1 MTFNDDAQIDSGRVK
16 RRGRGALIGGGGG
29 VGVAII
35 VFLIAQFTGVDLS
48 DITGSD
54 TNGSDTNG
62 SDSSNG
68 SDEGIAN
75 CTTGEQANANLD
87 CLLAASA
94 DSLDT
99 YWSGQFDAGYRATN
113 VILFDGSTSTDCGT
127 ESTDVGPFYCPADE
141 KIYIDTAFYEQL
153 RSDYGSSGG
162 PLAEE
167 YVLAHE
173 WGHHIQNL
181 EGTMDGLDQKATGP
195 KSDSVRLEL
204 QADCYAGSWVGAASR
219 TKDDA
224 GTTFLEPVTDA
235 QITDA
240 LSAAAAVGDDRLQ
253 QKYSGSVDRDTWTHG
268 SSANRQKWF
277 TAGLNG
283 GADACDTFAVA
294 TP

>member
-1 MTFNDDAQIDSGRVK
+1 MTFNDDAKIDSSRVS

-29 VGVAII
+29 IGVAIV

-48 DITGSD
+48 GVTGGQASS
-54 TNGSDTNG
+54 GP
-62 SDSSNG
+62 DSA
-68 SDEGIAN
+68 IPN
-75 CTTGEQANANLD
+75 CTTGEQANDSVD

-99 YWSGQFDAGYRATN
+99 YWTSRFDSGYRSTN
-113 VILFDGSTSTDCGT
+113 VILFDGQTSTGCGT
-127 ESTDVGPFYCPADE
+127 ASTDVGPFYCPPDE
-141 KIYIDTAFYEQL
+141 KIYIDTAFYQDL
-153 RSDYGSSGG
+153 RTKYGSSGG

-181 EGTMDGLDQKATGP
+181 EGTMDGLDQSGTGP
-195 KSDSVRLEL
+195 TSDSVRLEL
-204 QADCYAGSWVGAASR
+204 QADCYAGSWVGAAST
-219 TKDDA
+219 TKDAD
-224 GTTFLEPVTDA
+224 GTTFLQAVTDA

-253 QKYSGSVDRDTWTHG
+253 QQYQGSVDRDTWTHG
-268 SSANRQKWF
+268 SSASRQKWF
-277 TAGLNG
+277 SAGLKG
-283 GADACDTFAVA
+283 GTAACNTFSVA

>member
-1 MTFNDDAQIDSGRVK
+1 MTFNEDAKIDSGRVR

-29 VGVAII
+29 LGLAVI

-48 DITGSD
+48 GLA
-54 TNGSDTNG
+54 GQ
-62 SDSSNG
+62 SSGG

-75 CTTGEQANANLD
+75 CTTGEQANSSLD

-99 YWSGQFDAGYRATN
+99 YWSAQFDSGYRATN
-113 VILFDGSTSTDCGT
+113 VILFDAQTATGCGDA
-127 ESTDVGPFYCPADE
+127 STDVGPFYCPSDE
-141 KIYIDTAFYEQL
+141 KIYIDTAFYDDL
-153 RSDYGSSGG
+153 RTKYGSTGG

-173 WGHHIQNL
+173 WGHHIQKL
-181 EGTMDGLDQKATGP
+181 EGTTDGLDLTATGP
-195 KSDSVRLEL
+195 TSDSVRLEL
-204 QADCYAGSWVGAASR
+204 QADCYAGSWVGAAS
-219 TKDDA
+219 TTTDDA

-235 QITDA
+235 QVTDA

-253 QKYSGSVDRDTWTHG
+253 QEYQGSIDRDTWTHG
-268 SSANRQKWF
+268 SSASRQKWF
-277 TAGLNG
+277 SAGLSG
-283 GADACDTFAVA
+283 GSAACDTFTVA